1 MGPLA
6 LSLFAFAFDYTPG
19 TITSSE
25 SAVVWRRAFGSAYSG
40 EPHHSRACSMLGNSA
55 MISRSRGH
63 SPSRTMGPPR
73 ATNWGA
79 ILRHCWQQHPSVIL
93 EPNRIFDRKTC
104 NDIHRH
110 GFLLYRVIDDF
121 AVRSS

>member
-6 LSLFAFAFDYTPG
+6 LCLFAFAFDYTPW
-19 TITSSE
+19 TITNPE
-25 SAVVWRRAFGSAYSG
+25 SAVAWRSAFGSAYSG
-40 EPHHSRACSMLGNSA
+40 EAHHSRACSMLGNSA

-63 SPSRTMGPPR
+63 SPLENNGASAR
-73 ATNWGA
+73 NQSGA

-104 NDIHRH
+104 
-110 GFLLYRVIDDF
+110 
-121 AVRSS
+121 